1 MSEFNSG
8 QYVIFKNEL
17 IDKLFSEG
25 YLLRQIYI
33 NEPINYWIITEDNT
47 YKNAII
53 KDIYEKPDSDFYN
66 NPKVIIVREKYIKEY
81 SEKTRKKFVKIDECL
96 NRKFIK
102 NNINIEFEPKPIMPF
117 SATITHA
124 AVNLNPFRITLAF
137 TD

>member
-124 AVNLNPFRITLAF
+124 AVNLNPFRVTLAF
-137 TD
+137 AD